1 MVSQIEINTLK
12 FNSAITRLAINLQLS
27 DSVNRNNE
35 PSKRGK
41 RIDELYSPV
50 IRGEID
56 TTRPMN
62 ADKYLDILDFLNQ
75 HINEEIIEFSK
86 EKKNNIPPINY
97 KGIGE
102 TEIKDFIK
110 DFNNFNDT
118 VRVKS
123 ITDILNNYSEII
135 SLLVHIKRHKEG
147 DNFKITRPPQRKEH
161 RKRIRLIQSKILI
174 NGENTHKLQESNK
187 NNESSNSKTK
197 KTDTNLI
204 IVSSVLGS
212 VILMCLASIFH
223 LNKNQKNKK
232 N

>member
-12 FNSAITRLAINLQLS
+12 FNSAITRLAINLQIS
-27 DSVNRNNE
+27 DGVNRNNE
-35 PSKRGK
+35 PSERGK
-41 RIDELYSPV
+41 RIDALYSPV

-62 ADKYLDILDFLNQ
+62 ADKYLDILGFLTE
-75 HINEEIIEFSK
+75 HIDEEIIKFSK
-86 EKKNNIPPINY
+86 ETKNNIPPINY

-102 TEIKDFIK
+102 EEIKDFVG
-110 DFNNFNDT
+110 DFIEDPNNFNDT
-118 VRVKS
+118 VRVNS

-135 SLLVHIKRHKEG
+135 SLSVHIERHKED
-147 DNFKITRPPQRKEH
+147 DNANITRPPQRKEH
-161 RKRIRLIQSKILI
+161 RRRIRLIQSKILI
-174 NGENTHKLQESNK
+174 NGENIHKLQESNK

-204 IVSSVLGS
+204 IVSSVLGG

-223 LNKNQKNKK
+223 LNKKN
-232 N
+232 